1 MQVNFG
7 VSSQSF
13 RIVAQEQV
21 CIALFLLLLLFYSQC
36 VLIQTNVAF
45 TVHRTHS
52 DVKSK

>member
-13 RIVAQEQV
+13 RIVEQEQV
-21 CIALFLLLLLFYSQC
+21 CIFLLLFYSQC

-45 TVHRTHS
+45 TVHRTHG